1 MTERS
6 VQGTSEVE
14 NDDGVEVVKILL
26 EHEADINKKDVYE
39 FTPLHHA
46 SLRYVLLLQ
55 IASHFIFIFAE
66 ET

>member
-14 NDDGVEVVKILL
+14 NDDGVNVVKILL
-26 EHEADINKKDVYE
+26 EHEADINMKDVYE

-46 SLRYVLLLQ
+46 SLRYLLLLENT
-55 IASHFIFIFAE
+55 ISSLSL
-66 ET
+66 